1 MSRFVPAPE
10 HDLARYFAELVHA
23 VQAEGG
29 RLGTLQTVCE
39 LAVKIIRA
47 DHASITV
54 RRGDVFSTLATTG
67 ELPETVDRIQGETGE
82 GPCIDGLLDHESY
95 ATGDLGGDG
104 RWPGFAR
111 RVAAETGVRSMLS
124 HRLFVREG
132 TVGALNVYA
141 GRPDA
146 FTPGDVLVSEVFA
159 AHAAIAV
166 QAAED
171 QQRADNLEIALRSS
185 RRIGTAIGI
194 VMASHRLD
202 EQAAFELLRRR
213 SQDTNRKLADIAD
226 DVVYT
231 GQL

>member
-1 MSRFVPAPE
+1 
-10 HDLARYFAELVHA
+10 
-23 VQAEGG
+23 
-29 RLGTLQTVCE
+29 
-39 LAVKIIRA
+39 
-47 DHASITV
+47 
-54 RRGDVFSTLATTG
+54 
-67 ELPETVDRIQGETGE
+67 
-82 GPCIDGLLDHESY
+82 
-95 ATGDLGGDG
+95 
-104 RWPGFAR
+104 
-111 RVAAETGVRSMLS
+111 MLS

-132 TVGALNVYA
+132 SVGALNVYA
-141 GRPDA
+141 ARPDA

-194 VMASHRLD
+194 VMASHRVD

-213 SQDTNRKLADIAD
+213 SQDSNRKLADIAD